1 MDSEKFGIRKA
12 SSLDLCFQRSDPKP
26 LQSRY
31 DGTGDRV
38 KRNPDVAATSRVA
51 ALDVADKGNFERA
64 PKVPLRWCQPFMTLE
79 FKLLAKNLMRRF
91 DETAKADFTSITRG
105 NTIEQNILEDSD
117 PTSAIEHETQRKRK
131 SRTDHLDGPACK
143 TRRSTNRVI
152 SKPGKGSAAKTSNGR
167 SPSVHSAS
175 EFMGTSESQKAVS
188 HRVQLATYALELLSY
203 NLGVHHT
210 INLLI
215 IGKCLGT

>member
-1 MDSEKFGIRKA
+1 M
-12 SSLDLCFQRSDPKP
+12 
-26 LQSRY
+26 
-31 DGTGDRV
+31 

-51 ALDVADKGNFERA
+51 ALEVADKGNFERA

-79 FKLLAKNLMRRF
+79 FKLLVKNLMQRF
-91 DETAKADFTSITRG
+91 DETAKDFTSITRA
-105 NTIEQNILEDSD
+105 NTTEQNILEDSD

-131 SRTDHLDGPACK
+131 SRTDHLDGPAYK

-152 SKPGKGSAAKTSNGR
+152 SKPGKGSAVKTSDGR

-203 NLGVHHT
+203 SLGVHHT

-215 IGKCLGT
+215 IGKSLGT